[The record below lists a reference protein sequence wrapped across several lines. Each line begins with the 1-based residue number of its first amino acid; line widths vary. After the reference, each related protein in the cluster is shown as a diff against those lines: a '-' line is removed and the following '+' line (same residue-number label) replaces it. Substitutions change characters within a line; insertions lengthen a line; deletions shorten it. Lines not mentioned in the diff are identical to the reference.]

1 MSSRCLLPFLFWLHS
16 LASLFMVLNERTS
29 HIVVDTAPFVK
40 RTRLETFGA
49 IIYTIPQVL
58 AEIKDV
64 QTREYMNCLPYA
76 LNCQVPETDSINII
90 KGIAKQTG
98 DLSVL
103 SATDI
108 NVIALTY
115 ELHKRYIGEP
125 EIKDVKPLPSNLG
138 SLARCQLPKLDT
150 KSNPS
155 VDVCDETKSSG
166 SENND
171 TETSEP
177 DDDDW
182 ITEDNFDEKSMT
194 NFGLGGKIADI
205 LEPINEVETNVV
217 ACLTTDFAM
226 QNVLLH
232 AGLDIVSING
242 LRIRQPRTHLLW
254 CCACFKPTKRTD
266 TYFCPWCGH
275 ASLRRIPVTLHEDG
289 QLEFHFAK
297 RFVRRRRGL
306 KQPVRI
312 PKGGKYADEPI
323 YCADQRIPDRRPAR
337 PKNPKVVPI
346 ATNGLLGFEDEE
358 LSSVL
363 EFQCD
368 LSNASS
374 VVFPLNDVTSRS
386 ALCGIRSDHQIPS
399 RSYLQGVHAEHGLK
413 PTRGKAHLVRPR
425 TGNKKKHKS

>member
-1 MSSRCLLPFLFWLHS
+1 
-16 LASLFMVLNERTS
+16 MVLSDRTS
-29 HIVVDTAPFVK
+29 HIVVDTAPFLK
-40 RTRLETFGA
+40 RTHLETFGA
-49 IIYTIPQVL
+49 NIYTIPQVI

-64 QTREYMNCLPYA
+64 QTREYMNCLSYT
-76 LNCQVPETDSINII
+76 LNYQVPENESINFI
-90 KGIAKQTG
+90 KDIAKQTG
-98 DLSVL
+98 DISVL

-108 NVIALTY
+108 SVIALTY
-115 ELHKRYIGEP
+115 DLHKKYIGEP
-125 EIKDVKPLPSNLG
+125 KTKEVKPLPNNLG
-138 SLARCQLPKLDT
+138 SLARCQVPKSDT
-150 KSNPS
+150 ESKQS
-155 VDVCDETKSSG
+155 VDEDDKEVET
-166 SENND
+166 EQTETEAND
-171 TETSEP
+171 TESSEP
-177 DDDDW
+177 SDSDW
-182 ITEDNFDEKSMT
+182 ITEDNFDERAIT
-194 NFGLGGKIADI
+194 NFGLGGTFSDI
-205 LEPINEVETNVV
+205 LEPISEVQTNVV

-254 CCACFKPTKRTD
+254 CCACFKPTKRMD

-297 RFVRRRRGL
+297 KFVPRRRGL

-337 PKNPKVVPI
+337 LKNPKVVPV

-358 LSSVL
+358 LASIL

-368 LSNASS
+368 LNNAASTA
-374 VVFPLNDVTSRS
+374 FPLNDITSRS

-399 RSYLQGVHAEHGLK
+399 RRFLQGLRAEHGLK
-413 PTRGKAHLVRPR
+413 PTRGKAHISKPR
-425 TGNKKKHKS
+425 TGNKKKYKS

>member
-1 MSSRCLLPFLFWLHS
+1 
-16 LASLFMVLNERTS
+16 MVLNDRTS

-49 IIYTIPQVL
+49 SIYTVPQVV

-64 QTREYMNCLPYA
+64 QTREYMDCLPYT
-76 LNCQVPETDSINII
+76 LHCQTPENESINII
-90 KGIAKQTG
+90 RGIAKQTG

-103 SATDI
+103 STTDI

-115 ELHKRYIGEP
+115 ELHTKYIGQP
-125 EIKDVKPLPSNLG
+125 KIKEVKPLPNNLG
-138 SLARCQLPKLDT
+138 SLAQCQVPKSDT
-150 KSNPS
+150 ESKLS
-155 VDVCDETKSSG
+155 VDKCDET
-166 SENND
+166 EV
-171 TETSEP
+171 TEAETNVTEGSEP

-182 ITEDNFDEKSMT
+182 ITEDNFDEKAMT
-194 NFGLGGKIADI
+194 NFGLGGNIADL
-205 LEPINEVETNVV
+205 LEPINEAQTNVV

-226 QNVLLH
+226 QNVLFH

-242 LRIRQPRTHLLW
+242 LRIRQPRTHILW

-297 RFVRRRRGL
+297 RFVPRRRGS

-337 PKNPKVVPI
+337 PKNPKVAPV
-346 ATNGLLGFEDEE
+346 ATNGLLGFDDEE
-358 LSSVL
+358 LSNIL

-368 LSNASS
+368 LNNISS
-374 VVFPLNDVTSRS
+374 AVFPLNDVTSRS

-399 RSYLQGVHAEHGLK
+399 RGFLQGVRAEHGLK
-413 PTRGKAHLVRPR
+413 PTKGKVHIAKPR
-425 TGNKKKHKS
+425 TGNKKKQKS